1 MRSPFA
7 LVLLLL
13 ASPLALGGEDA
24 RKEIVLRE
32 GVAIRAGGRGGRTL
46 IPIDL
51 VAARIAAGKWAA
63 PKAGDRLT
71 LPEGGERTW
80 ETVRAGNDGW
90 LSGPTLAGG
99 YLSWRVPATED
110 RLLVLEASGHLS
122 VSVNGEPRAGDVYA
136 NGSVRLPV
144 ALRKGDNELLFL
156 VGRGRLRARLVEPKG
171 PASFD
176 LADTTLPDLIVG
188 EPVETRGAVL
198 VQNATRETAR
208 GLVLSAT
215 VAGGKPVATPVPPL
229 PPLSVR
235 KVGFALRGKAPE
247 TAGERAVE
255 LRLTRGSETPLD
267 TAQLKLRVRKPGDS
281 HKVTFESVIDGS
293 VQYYAVNPARPAPG
307 RTAPPALFLTLHGA
321 AVEAMGQADAY
332 SAKSWGHL
340 VAPTNRRPYGFDWED
355 WGRLDAMEVLAHA
368 QKRLGTDPS
377 RTYLTGHSMGG
388 HGTWHVGVTFPDRF
402 AAIGPSAGWIS
413 MWSYAGAVKPNQTSP
428 LQELLSRA
436 MAPSDTLALAR
447 NYSQH
452 GVYVL
457 HGSADDNVPAGQARQ
472 MKEVLEKFHRDF
484 AYYEQPGAG
493 HWWDASDEP
502 GTDCVDWAP
511 MFDFFARR
519 VVPPPEAVRQVDF
532 TTANPGV
539 SARSHWASIEAQQKA
554 LRPSRVQ
561 LRCDPGARRF
571 SGTTEN
577 VARLS
582 LDVSHLAPGAPL
594 AVHLDG
600 QKLDGL
606 AWPGKGKLWA
616 QKEGD
621 RWTVIAEPSR
631 ARKGPHRAGPF
642 KDAFRHRM
650 LFVYGTQG
658 NAAENAWALARAR
671 YDAETFWYRG
681 NGSVDVIADRDFD
694 PAATRDRS
702 VILYGHAEMNG
713 AWSSLLAASPVQVRR
728 GLVKVGEREEKG
740 DDLACLFLR
749 PRPDSDTAS
758 VGVVAGTGLAGLR
771 VTERLSYF
779 VSGVA
784 YPDWVVLGL
793 DALEKGVAG
802 VRGAGYFGDD
812 WGLATGESAW
822 QSDLTR

>member
-1 MRSPFA
+1 
-7 LVLLLL
+7 
-13 ASPLALGGEDA
+13 
-24 RKEIVLRE
+24 
-32 GVAIRAGGRGGRTL
+32 
-46 IPIDL
+46 
-51 VAARIAAGKWAA
+51 
-63 PKAGDRLT
+63 
-71 LPEGGERTW
+71 
-80 ETVRAGNDGW
+80 
-90 LSGPTLAGG
+90 
-99 YLSWRVPATED
+99 
-110 RLLVLEASGHLS
+110 
-122 VSVNGEPRAGDVYA
+122 
-136 NGSVRLPV
+136 
-144 ALRKGDNELLFL
+144 
-156 VGRGRLRARLVEPKG
+156 
-171 PASFD
+171 
-176 LADTTLPDLIVG
+176 
-188 EPVETRGAVL
+188 
-198 VQNATRETAR
+198 
-208 GLVLSAT
+208 
-215 VAGGKPVATPVPPL
+215 
-229 PPLSVR
+229 
-235 KVGFALRGKAPE
+235 
-247 TAGERAVE
+247 
-255 LRLTRGSETPLD
+255 
-267 TAQLKLRVRKPGDS
+267 
-281 HKVTFESVIDGS
+281 
-293 VQYYAVNPARPAPG
+293 
-307 RTAPPALFLTLHGA
+307 
-321 AVEAMGQADAY
+321 MGQADAY

-368 QKRLGTDPS
+368 QNRLGTDPS

-436 MAPSDTLALAR
+436 MAPSDTLALAH
-447 NYSQH
+447 NYAQH

-457 HGSADDNVPAGQARQ
+457 HGSADDNVPANQARQ

-502 GTDCVDWAP
+502 GADCVDWAP

-532 TTANPGV
+532 TTANPGA
-539 SARSHWASIEAQQKA
+539 SARSHWVSVEAQQKA

-571 SGTTEN
+571 SGTTDN
-577 VARLS
+577 VARLA
-582 LDVSHLAPGAPL
+582 LDVRHLAPGAPL

-600 QKLDGL
+600 QKLDGV
-606 AWPGKGKLWA
+606 AWPEKGKLWA
-616 QKEGD
+616 QKEGE
-621 RWTVIAEPSR
+621 RWAVVAEPSR

-650 LFVYGTQG
+650 LFVYGTRG
-658 NAAENAWALARAR
+658 DAAENAWALARAR

-694 PAATRDRS
+694 PAATRDRG

-713 AWSSLLAASPVQVRR
+713 AWQHLLAGSPVQVRR
-728 GLVKVGEREEKG
+728 GVVTVGEREEKG

-749 PRPDSDTAS
+749 PRPGSDTAS
-758 VGVVAGTGLAGLR
+758 VGVIAGTGLAGLR
-771 VTERLSYF
+771 VTERLPYF

-793 DALEKGVAG
+793 DALEKGIAG
-802 VRGAGYFGDD
+802 VRGTGYFGDD
-812 WGLATGESAW
+812 WGVATGESAW
-822 QSDLTR
+822 QPSVTR